1 MDSVTFSSRFFYS
14 HNTQIGDFYKL
25 DSIDA
30 FTNLPLLITAGL
42 GVLLFLFLLIIKLRN
57 TVKSSFVFYLVSG
70 VVVAG
75 ALYSY
80 LTEYLI
86 YFIFSVIIAEVLML
100 PYLILKAFDNPQKRE
115 EKKAAKKLAEQTA
128 AIEEN
133 EVTKAAIAAVEA
145 KHQRLL
151 EVNKDLVSK
160 VSTFF
165 SRDNSMESFLEYC
178 NKLISERVGADGC
191 VILLADDYDN
201 TLAVKSLTGS
211 FPPPYKLP
219 EDLPHKPLRVETN
232 LRFAQFPFTDNIFGE
247 IFSAKEPVF
256 IPDSVKDPRIFQNGP
271 EEFLKCGGYIFA
283 PIKQQDTVVGL
294 VALSRLPTKAKF
306 TKDDFET
313 AIILADAIST
323 SIKPLYSFLD
333 YAEHTELNKD
343 GNIATKYQKDL
354 IPQKLPVIPNISI
367 GCFSNAMENVCG
379 DYYDVLVSRK
389 DRISFVLADV
399 AGKGMNSL
407 VVMIMIRAILRLA
420 VNTAQ
425 SASTIL
431 SWANRG
437 ICIESAKIDHFASV
451 ALINY
456 NSTTNEAQIA
466 TCGNNPVFLYSATEK
481 NFKQISLASEPMG
494 VEKDT
499 QFHDINVKLNSG
511 DIIVTCTD
519 GLLESLNENGVQ
531 YAVESLSKVVMR
543 NSQQNAKDISARVKD
558 DLKRYCGST
567 QQYDDQSILVIK
579 IQ

>member
-1 MDSVTFSSRFFYS
+1 M
-14 HNTQIGDFYKL
+14 

-313 AIILADAIST
+313 AIILADAVST

-389 DRISFVLADV
+389 DRISFVMADV

-466 TCGNNPVFLYSATEK
+466 TCGNTQVFLYSDTEK

>member
-313 AIILADAIST
+313 AIILADAVST

-389 DRISFVLADV
+389 DRISFVMADV

-466 TCGNNPVFLYSATEK
+466 TCGNNPVFIYSAAEK
-481 NFKQISLASEPMG
+481 SFKQISLASEPMG

-499 QFHDINVKLNSG
+499 QFHDIDVKLNTG

-531 YAVESLSKVVMR
+531 YAVESLSKVVIR

>member
-1 MDSVTFSSRFFYS
+1 M
-14 HNTQIGDFYKL
+14 

-178 NKLISERVGADGC
+178 NKLISEKVGADGC

-313 AIILADAIST
+313 AIILADAVST

-389 DRISFVLADV
+389 DRISFVMADV

-466 TCGNNPVFLYSATEK
+466 TCGNNPVFVYSAAEK

-499 QFHDINVKLNSG
+499 QFHDIDVKLNTG

-531 YAVESLSKVVMR
+531 YAVDSLSKVVIR

>member
-1 MDSVTFSSRFFYS
+1 M
-14 HNTQIGDFYKL
+14 

-178 NKLISERVGADGC
+178 NKLISEKVGADGC

-313 AIILADAIST
+313 AIILADAVST

-389 DRISFVLADV
+389 DRISFVMADV

-456 NSTTNEAQIA
+456 NSTTNEAQIS
-466 TCGNNPVFLYSATEK
+466 TCGNNPVFVYSAAEK

-531 YAVESLSKVVMR
+531 YAVENLSKVVIR

>member
-1 MDSVTFSSRFFYS
+1 MLLVADFFYS
-14 HNTQIGDFYKL
+14 HNTQTGDFYKL

-256 IPDSVKDPRIFQNGP
+256 IPDSVKDPRVFQNGP

-306 TKDDFET
+306 TKEDFET
-313 AIILADAIST
+313 AIILADAVST

-389 DRISFVLADV
+389 DRISFVMADV

-466 TCGNNPVFLYSATEK
+466 TCGNNPVFVYSAAEK
-481 NFKQISLASEPMG
+481 SFKQISLASEPMG

-499 QFHDINVKLNSG
+499 QFHDIDVKLNSG

-531 YAVESLSKVVMR
+531 YAVENLSKVVIR

>member
-1 MDSVTFSSRFFYS
+1 M
-14 HNTQIGDFYKL
+14 

-178 NKLISERVGADGC
+178 NKLISEKVGADGC

-232 LRFAQFPFTDNIFGE
+232 LRFAQFPFTDNIFE
-247 IFSAKEPVF
+247 KFS
-256 IPDSVKDPRIFQNGP
+256 
-271 EEFLKCGGYIFA
+271 L
-283 PIKQQDTVVGL
+283 
-294 VALSRLPTKAKF
+294 
-306 TKDDFET
+306 
-313 AIILADAIST
+313 
-323 SIKPLYSFLD
+323 
-333 YAEHTELNKD
+333 
-343 GNIATKYQKDL
+343 QKNQFSSL
-354 IPQKLPVIPNISI
+354 IQ
-367 GCFSNAMENVCG
+367 
-379 DYYDVLVSRK
+379 
-389 DRISFVLADV
+389 
-399 AGKGMNSL
+399 
-407 VVMIMIRAILRLA
+407 
-420 VNTAQ
+420 
-425 SASTIL
+425 
-431 SWANRG
+431 
-437 ICIESAKIDHFASV
+437 
-451 ALINY
+451 
-456 NSTTNEAQIA
+456 
-466 TCGNNPVFLYSATEK
+466 
-481 NFKQISLASEPMG
+481 
-494 VEKDT
+494 
-499 QFHDINVKLNSG
+499 
-511 DIIVTCTD
+511 
-519 GLLESLNENGVQ
+519 
-531 YAVESLSKVVMR
+531 
-543 NSQQNAKDISARVKD
+543 
-558 DLKRYCGST
+558 
-567 QQYDDQSILVIK
+567 
-579 IQ
+579 

>member
-1 MDSVTFSSRFFYS
+1 M
-14 HNTQIGDFYKL
+14 

-178 NKLISERVGADGC
+178 NKLISEKVGADGC

-313 AIILADAIST
+313 AIILADAVST

-389 DRISFVLADV
+389 DRISFVMADV

-456 NSTTNEAQIA
+456 NSTTNEAQIS
-466 TCGNNPVFLYSATEK
+466 TCGNNPVFVYSAAEK

-499 QFHDINVKLNSG
+499 QFHDIDVKLNSG

-531 YAVESLSKVVMR
+531 YAVENLSKVVIR

>member
-1 MDSVTFSSRFFYS
+1 VQGDERDVILFYIGYGPDKNGKISMNFGPLNLTGGERRLNVAVTRSRYEMMVFSSL
-14 HNTQIGDFYKL
+14 HGKD
-25 DSIDA
+25 IDLRRSNA
-30 FTNLPLLITAGL
+30 KGVQGL
-42 GVLLFLFLLIIKLRN
+42 HR
-57 TVKSSFVFYLVSG
+57 
-70 VVVAG
+70 
-75 ALYSY
+75 
-80 LTEYLI
+80 
-86 YFIFSVIIAEVLML
+86 
-100 PYLILKAFDNPQKRE
+100 
-115 EKKAAKKLAEQTA
+115 
-128 AIEEN
+128 
-133 EVTKAAIAAVEA
+133 
-145 KHQRLL
+145 
-151 EVNKDLVSK
+151 
-160 VSTFF
+160 
-165 SRDNSMESFLEYC
+165 
-178 NKLISERVGADGC
+178 
-191 VILLADDYDN
+191 
-201 TLAVKSLTGS
+201 
-211 FPPPYKLP
+211 
-219 EDLPHKPLRVETN
+219 
-232 LRFAQFPFTDNIFGE
+232 
-247 IFSAKEPVF
+247 
-256 IPDSVKDPRIFQNGP
+256 
-271 EEFLKCGGYIFA
+271 
-283 PIKQQDTVVGL
+283 
-294 VALSRLPTKAKF
+294 
-306 TKDDFET
+306 
-313 AIILADAIST
+313 
-323 SIKPLYSFLD
+323 FLD

-389 DRISFVLADV
+389 DRISFVMADV

-466 TCGNNPVFLYSATEK
+466 TCGNNPVFIYSAAEK
-481 NFKQISLASEPMG
+481 SFKQISLASEPMG

-499 QFHDINVKLNSG
+499 QFHDIDVKLNTG

-531 YAVESLSKVVMR
+531 YAVDSLSKVVIR

>member
-1 MDSVTFSSRFFYS
+1 M
-14 HNTQIGDFYKL
+14 

-313 AIILADAIST
+313 AIILADAVST

-389 DRISFVLADV
+389 DRISFVMADV

-456 NSTTNEAQIA
+456 NSTTNEAQIS
-466 TCGNNPVFLYSATEK
+466 TCGNNPVFVYSAAEK

-499 QFHDINVKLNSG
+499 QFHDIDVKLNSG

-531 YAVESLSKVVMR
+531 YAVENLSKVVIR